1 MFGNLLASARIKLRE
16 KTNPLLAP
24 YRRYLC
30 KLQYGGVN
38 NSFTIISNDC
48 WAGHVYR
55 YFGFNY
61 LTPTVGLYFF
71 SPEYLKFVS
80 NLKHYIES
88 DLSFINYKQSK
99 YTDEIVKRHQEN
111 VPIGVLDDVE
121 IMFLHYKTTEEAQ
134 AKWNRRKCRINWDNI
149 YVKMSEMNLCS
160 ESLLRE
166 FDKLG
171 YSKKVIFVTKDYG
184 LASQILF
191 RDYLNKDE
199 IKNDTTNFRKYINL
213 KKWLNQ

>member
-1 MFGNLLASARIKLRE
+1 M
-16 KTNPLLAP
+16 
-24 YRRYLC
+24 
-30 KLQYGGVN
+30 
-38 NSFTIISNDC
+38 
-48 WAGHVYR
+48 YR

-61 LTPTVGLYFF
+61 LTPTAGLYFF

-134 AKWNRRKCRINWDNI
+134 AKWNRRKRRINWDNI

-213 KKWLNQ
+213 TKWLNQ